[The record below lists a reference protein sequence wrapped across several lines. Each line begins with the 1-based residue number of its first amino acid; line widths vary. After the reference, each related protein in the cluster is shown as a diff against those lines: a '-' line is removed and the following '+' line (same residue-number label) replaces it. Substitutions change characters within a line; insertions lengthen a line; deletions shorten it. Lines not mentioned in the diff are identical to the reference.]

1 MELRQLRYFVA
12 VADELH
18 FTRAAARLGIAQ
30 PPLSQQVRRLE
41 KDLGVQ
47 LLERTN
53 RRVQLTDFGRAFLIE
68 AKLTL
73 AQADRA
79 VDIAKGM
86 RKAQPGR
93 LVIGAQV
100 TAEVSVLPRLLPR
113 FLKRLPDVNVLL
125 QSPLNPREQVAML
138 RGGQIDVG
146 FLRLP
151 VHDPALV
158 VLPILRE
165 ALVAAL
171 PIRHPLARRRYVTL
185 QDLASSTFVMFR
197 RANAPGLHDI
207 IMGVWKTAGLKPKVL
222 EEAMR
227 MPAILSLI
235 AIGRGVS
242 LVPRATTGLGR
253 PGVAFRPV
261 RPAPPT
267 VAMGVAYRRSETSPV
282 VNIFLDIVETAFRK
296 HLPRRKAPLPN
307 PGA

>member
-41 KDLGVQ
+41 RDLGAQ
-47 LLERTN
+47 LFERTN
-53 RRVQLTDFGRAFLIE
+53 RRVQLTDVGRALLIE

-79 VDIAKGM
+79 IEVAKGM
-86 RKAQPGR
+86 RKPQPGR

-113 FLKRLPDVNVLL
+113 FLKRFPDVNVLL

-146 FLRLP
+146 FPRLP
-151 VHDPALV
+151 IHDSALV
-158 VLPILRE
+158 VLPILYE

-171 PIRHPLARRRYVTL
+171 PSRHPLARRRYVTL
-185 QDLASSTFVMFR
+185 QELASSTFVMFR
-197 RANAPGLHDI
+197 RSTSS
-207 IMGVWKTAGLKPKVL
+207 W
-222 EEAMR
+222 E
-227 MPAILSLI
+227 S
-235 AIGRGVS
+235 GRR
-242 LVPRATTGLGR
+242 LT
-253 PGVAFRPV
+253 
-261 RPAPPT
+261 
-267 VAMGVAYRRSETSPV
+267 
-282 VNIFLDIVETAFRK
+282 
-296 HLPRRKAPLPN
+296 
-307 PGA
+307 